1 MSNKKSGFGKFLA
14 GAAIGAGLGILFA
27 PKKGSETR
35 AILKEKLDEL
45 MIQIKKIDVEEIKEE
60 FEDRIQEIKEELA
73 DLDKEKVLELAK
85 EKSIQI
91 RNDDNSLNRKNLG
104 ILLFSDRTLLEKHE
118 NIIYPELTKKVL
130 QFISDS
136 KTNDPKQ
143 KIILNATV
151 LFKTPKLLE
160 LCDSIFFVQSNYAKR
175 LLRAKHRDNS
185 SFKNIIKLF
194 SAQ

>member
-1 MSNKKSGFGKFLA
+1 MSKKSGFGKFLA

-85 EKSIQI
+85 EKAVQ
-91 RNDDNSLNRKNLG
+91 LKNKAQELVDLAIEKG
-104 ILLFSDRTLLEKHE
+104 TPILRDMAEDVKVKTLEVSKQVVKKLE
-118 NIIYPELTKKVL
+118 TKEK
-130 QFISDS
+130 
-136 KTNDPKQ
+136 
-143 KIILNATV
+143 
-151 LFKTPKLLE
+151 
-160 LCDSIFFVQSNYAKR
+160 AK
-175 LLRAKHRDNS
+175 
-185 SFKNIIKLF
+185 
-194 SAQ
+194 